1 MMLGDGARVL
11 LCPCLGEGVKLVE
24 HAAVVIAFT
33 ITIELLG
40 SIAEELEAAPPV
52 SRAFW

>member
-1 MMLGDGARVL
+1 MLRR
-11 LCPCLGEGVKLVE
+11 VKLVE

-33 ITIELLG
+33 VELLG
-40 SIAEELEAAPPV
+40 IIAEELEAAPPV